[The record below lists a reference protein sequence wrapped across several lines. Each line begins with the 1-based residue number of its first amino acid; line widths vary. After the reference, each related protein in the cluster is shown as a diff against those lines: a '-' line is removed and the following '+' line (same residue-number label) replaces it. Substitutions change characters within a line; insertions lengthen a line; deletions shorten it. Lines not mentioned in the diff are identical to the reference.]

1 MNLHNNQNSNSKSKY
16 FIAVAILL
24 LATGA
29 YFLLA
34 KQKSN
39 PPTET
44 DAASSVK
51 TTSPSPSEDQL
62 SITAEQAKEVK
73 PGPVQ
78 MKTFEQKHD
87 AIGIIDFNQ
96 DKIVP
101 VFSAYAGKISKVL
114 VKAGDEVNQ
123 GQVLFTIQVPDI
135 ANAASN
141 LLTTAGN
148 LKVANATLKRAKELA
163 EFKSIS
169 LKELEQNIADQQSAE
184 GNYEAA
190 LKTMH
195 LFDLNDDDIQQI
207 LNGRKVEVEMAVKS
221 PTKGKVVNRNA
232 APGAYVQPG
241 IAPAPVTISDTSH
254 LWLVANIPESD
265 ISFYKIGQRISVS
278 VQAYPNVLF
287 EANISYIADAV
298 DPNSHRVTIRAEIAN
313 PKHQLLPQMLAS
325 FTIYSGDPI
334 HSPALPL
341 TAVVRENDGNFSAW
355 MTNNGTDY
363 TRRIVKTGLS
373 QDGYVQILEGLKQ
386 GETVAQDKALF
397 LSNLFIT
404 TH

>member
-34 KQKSN
+34 KQKSDA
-39 PPTET
+39 PAET
-44 DAASSVK
+44 NAASSVK

-169 LKELEQNIADQQSAE
+169 LKELN
-184 GNYEAA
+184 
-190 LKTMH
+190 KT
-195 LFDLNDDDIQQI
+195 
-207 LNGRKVEVEMAVKS
+207 
-221 PTKGKVVNRNA
+221 
-232 APGAYVQPG
+232 
-241 IAPAPVTISDTSH
+241 
-254 LWLVANIPESD
+254 
-265 ISFYKIGQRISVS
+265 
-278 VQAYPNVLF
+278 
-287 EANISYIADAV
+287 
-298 DPNSHRVTIRAEIAN
+298 
-313 PKHQLLPQMLAS
+313 
-325 FTIYSGDPI
+325 
-334 HSPALPL
+334 
-341 TAVVRENDGNFSAW
+341 
-355 MTNNGTDY
+355 
-363 TRRIVKTGLS
+363 
-373 QDGYVQILEGLKQ
+373 
-386 GETVAQDKALF
+386 
-397 LSNLFIT
+397 
-404 TH
+404 